1 MQWGLGVI
9 APDLQ
14 EQYDLSAAS
23 LGALVNATAF
33 GNAVALIVAG
43 VIVDRSGP
51 RKPLLYAG
59 SACGFLLIAGSL
71 LTNPVGL
78 GIALFASGVA
88 GALVAVGATV
98 SVFHGFPPERR
109 GFALGMRQMSVAL
122 GGLLAAVLL
131 PLAVHVGGV
140 RLALL
145 LSGVL
150 TAITAIVF
158 ALDTPRGPLVPPEA
172 ARRVIAPFAVLR
184 EPGMGMLLVVAVC
197 YIVALV
203 AVLTF
208 AVPAVRDGG
217 AGPGEGSVLFALVS
231 ISAMVA
237 RIAWGRLADA
247 GGGRRRVATLR
258 DVGVLGCAV
267 RLADLGGL
275 ARGHGRPDR
284 STRPAQLRCARLQRR
299 ALPDRRGDRGRG
311 AGGPGGGADVDGAL
325 RRRRARRGPARCA
338 GRRRGLSQPVARGG
352 RGLRA
357 RRAGDVPP
365 ASPAAPGAVPDGD
378 LARAPHLCC
387 LRGCAV
393 SGRTGARAHRRLAR
407 SGWARRRAP

>member
-1 MQWGLGVI
+1 MSAAAPARGTTRLLVLALACQASISIVQWGLGVI

-14 EQYDLSAAS
+14 ERYDLSAAS
-23 LGALVNATAF
+23 LGALINATAF
-33 GNAVALIVAG
+33 GNAVALIAAG

-59 SACGFLLIAGSL
+59 SACGLLLIAGAL
-71 LTNPVGL
+71 LSNPVGL

-122 GGLLAAVLL
+122 GGLMAAALL
-131 PLAVHVGGV
+131 PLAVHLGGV

-150 TAITAIVF
+150 TAVTAVVF
-158 ALDTPRGPLVPPEA
+158 ALDIPRGPLVPPEA
-172 ARRVIAPFAVLR
+172 ARRVIAPFQVLR

-208 AVPAVRDGG
+208 AVPALDDGG
-217 AGPGEGSVLFALVS
+217 GSRGEGSVLFALVS
-231 ISAMVA
+231 ISAMAA
-237 RIAWGRLADA
+237 RVAWGRLADA

-258 DVGVLGCAV
+258 DVGILACATAVLTWLVWPEGTAV
-267 RLADLGGL
+267 RIVALVLLSFGALGFNGVLYLLAGEIAGA
-275 ARGHGRPDR
+275 ARAGQAVALM
-284 STRPAQLRCARLQRR
+284 ST
-299 ALPDRRGDRGRG
+299 ALF
-311 AGGPGGGADVDGAL
+311 GGGAVAAVPLGAL
-325 RRRRARRGPARCA
+325 ADAAGYRSLWLAAAVASGLGVLACFRLEHRPAREHA
-338 GRRRGLSQPVARGG
+338 
-352 RGLRA
+352 
-357 RRAGDVPP
+357 
-365 ASPAAPGAVPDGD
+365 
-378 LARAPHLCC
+378 
-387 LRGCAV
+387 
-393 SGRTGARAHRRLAR
+393 TGH
-407 SGWARRRAP
+407 

>member
-1 MQWGLGVI
+1 VSSGAPARGTTRLLVLALACQASISIVQWGLGVI

-14 EQYDLSAAS
+14 ERYDLSAAS

-33 GNAVALIVAG
+33 GNAVALMVAG

-59 SACGFLLIAGSL
+59 SACGLLLIAGAL
-71 LTNPVGL
+71 LSNPVGL
-78 GIALFASGVA
+78 GVALFASGVA

-122 GGLLAAVLL
+122 GGLLAAALL
-131 PLAVHVGGV
+131 PLAVHLGGV

-150 TAITAIVF
+150 TAVTAVVF
-158 ALDTPRGPLVPPEA
+158 ALDTPRGPLVPPDA
-172 ARRVIAPFAVLR
+172 ARRVVAPFAVLR
-184 EPGMGMLLVVAVC
+184 EPGMGMLLIVAVC
-197 YIVALV
+197 YIIALD

-208 AVPAVRDGG
+208 AVPALRDGG
-217 AGPGEGSVLFALVS
+217 ASRGEGSVLFAFVS

-258 DVGVLGCAV
+258 DVGALACATAVLTWVVWPEGTAV
-267 RLADLGGL
+267 RIIALVLLSFGALGFNGVL
-275 ARGHGRPDR
+275 YLIAGEIAGAARAGQAVAIM
-284 STRPAQLRCARLQRR
+284 ST
-299 ALPDRRGDRGRG
+299 ALF
-311 AGGPGGGADVDGAL
+311 GGGAL
-325 RRRRARRGPARCA
+325 
-338 GRRRGLSQPVARGG
+338 
-352 RGLRA
+352 
-357 RRAGDVPP
+357 
-365 ASPAAPGAVPDGD
+365 GAVPLGA
-378 LARAPHLCC
+378 LADAAGYRSLWLAA
-387 LRGCAV
+387 AV
-393 SGRTGARAHRRLAR
+393 ASGLGVLATLSLEHRRP
-407 SGWARRRAP
+407 SHHGTSP